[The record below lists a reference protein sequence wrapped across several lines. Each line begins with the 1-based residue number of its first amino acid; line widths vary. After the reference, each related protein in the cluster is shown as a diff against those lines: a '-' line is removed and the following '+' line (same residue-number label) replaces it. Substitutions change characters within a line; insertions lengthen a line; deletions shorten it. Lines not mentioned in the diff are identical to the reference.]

1 MKYILFV
8 LATAIMIFLVYLMRA
23 SSDNNIQQ
31 ENKVIQERLFPWV
44 KTITESDWLRE
55 LDDDLIVDQNGRG
68 GSDVA
73 TDENMIWNEKTEQFE
88 SFRKTDWNP
97 DTVILKDGKKIAE
110 YSDEEIQDAIKLF
123 EDVLNK

>member
-1 MKYILFV
+1 M
-8 LATAIMIFLVYLMRA
+8 
-23 SSDNNIQQ
+23 
-31 ENKVIQERLFPWV
+31 FPWV